1 MFLQTNP
8 PLAAQPHIQHMRP
21 VGEVTGMGIS
31 ELHWILL
38 SPKSNIL
45 SWVGNNQVMYNFSI
59 MYYFDALYVEAM
71 RSTLYNGN
79 GCGGRGGVAIIKQFS

>member
-1 MFLQTNP
+1 
-8 PLAAQPHIQHMRP
+8 
-21 VGEVTGMGIS
+21 
-31 ELHWILL
+31 
-38 SPKSNIL
+38 
-45 SWVGNNQVMYNFSI
+45 